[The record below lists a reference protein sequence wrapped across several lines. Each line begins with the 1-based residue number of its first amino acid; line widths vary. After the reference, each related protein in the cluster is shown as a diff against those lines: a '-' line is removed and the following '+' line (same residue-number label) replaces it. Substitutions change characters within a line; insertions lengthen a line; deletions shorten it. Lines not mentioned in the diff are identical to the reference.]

1 MINDLTMRLADHG
14 ISPKATRAPHLRR
27 ERELDPAQEQ
37 LLLKVLLLSSTQ
49 TILHTCLRVSYLVEI
64 NTART

>member
-1 MINDLTMRLADHG
+1 MRLADHG

-49 TILHTCLRVSYLVEI
+49 TILHTCLHYMHIIPFKMVEI
-64 NTART
+64 NSSKT